1 MVSNRAVWTRAPA
14 GTIALE
20 LQGEITLM
28 DPGGAEVEALAPDT
42 QTRRKDPDWSPD
54 ASKIVFAEV
63 TAQGDDDLYLMNAD
77 GSGRTQLTDEKGDE
91 YDPAWSPDGS
101 LIAFGFDDLGYDAFS
116 TSIFIVDP
124 RTGELT
130 ELVTRQNERLGRP
143 AWSPDGRRIAFSAY
157 SQTGWDLYVM
167 DADGGNLTKVGDEPR
182 DLFGMPIAWTP
193 EGRRIVFV
201 SEALGYTAL
210 FTMRPDG
217 SDAREL
223 FPDLRIG
230 ENVAIDWWPDS
241 RWVVAAG
248 LHDQTAIEG
257 GAPGVLLIRADG
269 SQMFKVAA
277 GGSEPSWRP
286 NVP

>member
-1 MVSNRAVWTRAPA
+1 VRIKDQPPALADPRLRDGTYLVTPKNGCVSGATCALHVDGTSYWDAFGAGPNESGTLLREKPNRVVFVPASGYCFTAGQDPRSAAYTVRGTNDALTFHNARWGTCAGPRKMVSNREVWTRAPA
-14 GTIALE
+14 GTIAIE

-130 ELVTRQNERLGRP
+130 GLVTRQNERLGRP
-143 AWSPDGRRIAFSAY
+143 HGRPTDVGSRSVLTRRRDGIS
-157 SQTGWDLYVM
+157 T
-167 DADGGNLTKVGDEPR
+167 
-182 DLFGMPIAWTP
+182 
-193 EGRRIVFV
+193 
-201 SEALGYTAL
+201 
-210 FTMRPDG
+210 
-217 SDAREL
+217 
-223 FPDLRIG
+223 
-230 ENVAIDWWPDS
+230 
-241 RWVVAAG
+241 
-248 LHDQTAIEG
+248 
-257 GAPGVLLIRADG
+257 
-269 SQMFKVAA
+269 
-277 GGSEPSWRP
+277 
-286 NVP
+286 